1 MSKHTLLK
9 TSPATQWILSF
20 FAAFCTVFTL
30 STADFFTAIFRADGL
45 TDLILLVVFCVIYRK
60 TFLLFTKRRAV
71 ISFCFGAVLALCM
84 SIGKIISN
92 MSSPNTVFLLWPGYW
107 FLFTCLFLVLVA
119 FLDKCEASAH
129 TPAKKETRFITWVSP
144 YLDDTKKAFFARM
157 LVIVAFAGVWLA
169 VFWPGVV
176 NDDVMV
182 QIGMAVDGNIN
193 SAHHPVAHTL
203 FLGTCVKIG
212 VAVFGSDSVG
222 VAVAAMVQILA
233 QSALFSAVVS
243 YLSRL
248 NLPVYWRLGVF
259 LYYGFFPA
267 FSRYAS
273 TLVKDVWLAMWVLVF
288 VLIVFDIVKNRADFF
303 KKPLCVA
310 MLFVSVFG
318 LILAKNTGIYLVIL
332 TALMLLIFLKG
343 VRVHALA
350 MLVVAIC
357 FNFILT
363 GPVYSAFGI
372 QGSSVREM
380 LSVPM
385 LQIGRTV
392 LVAGDDIPE
401 EEQLIINEIL
411 PYDDLPVLYD
421 YMISDPIKSTMN
433 EEVFLE
439 NPGRYIAMWA
449 RLGMQYP
456 SSYVWA
462 FFEHT
467 HGYWYPDIS
476 GGLYMVW
483 TYNTYTLVDG
493 DVVMVQG
500 IENTPLQQA
509 LVDNIGV
516 ERNLPGIGMLYNPS
530 FNFWILAFLCTY
542 ILYKKRYTALI
553 PYSILFIVW
562 LTCITSP
569 LFGEFRYAYPAIICV
584 PVMLALTLSFTQSRN
599 E

>member
-1 MSKHTLLK
+1 MSKHTSSK
-9 TSPATQWILSF
+9 TSPITQCILSV

-30 STADFFTAIFRADGL
+30 STADFFTAVFRADGL
-45 TDLILLVVFCVIYRK
+45 TDLILLVIFCVIYHK
-60 TFLLFTKRRAV
+60 SFSFLAKRRAV
-71 ISFCFGAVLALCM
+71 ISACFGAVLALCM
-84 SIGKIISN
+84 SIGKVISS
-92 MSSPNTVFLLWPGYW
+92 MSPPNTVLLLWPGYW
-107 FLFTCLFLVLVA
+107 FLFACMCLILIE
-119 FLDKCEASAH
+119 FLDRYDAFAC
-129 TPAKKETRFITWVSP
+129 TPTKKENRFITWVSP
-144 YLDDTKKAFFARM
+144 YLDGTKKAFFARM
-157 LVIVAFAGVWLA
+157 LVISAFAGVWLFI
-169 VFWPGVV
+169 FWPGVV
-176 NDDVMV
+176 NDDVMT
-182 QIGMAVDGNIN
+182 QIGMAMDNNIY

-203 FLGTCVKIG
+203 FLGSCVKIG
-212 VAVFGSDSVG
+212 VAVFGSESIG
-222 VAVAAMVQILA
+222 VFIASIVQILA
-233 QSALFSAVVS
+233 QSALFSAVIS
-243 YLSRL
+243 YLSHL
-248 NLPVYWRLGVF
+248 KLSVFWRLSVF
-259 LYYGFFPA
+259 LYYAFFPA

-288 VLIVFDIVKNRADFF
+288 VLIVFDIVKNRTGFF
-303 KKPLCVA
+303 KKPLCVV
-310 MLFVSVFG
+310 MLTVSVFG
-318 LILAKNTGIYLVIL
+318 LILAKNTGVYLVVLTALVIL
-332 TALMLLIFLKG
+332 VFLKG

-357 FNFILT
+357 FNFVLT

-392 LVAGDDIPE
+392 LVAGDSIPE

-439 NPGRYIAMWA
+439 NPSKYIEMWA
-449 RLGMQYP
+449 RLGMMYP

-462 FFEHT
+462 FLEHT

-483 TYNTYTLVDG
+483 TYDTYTLVDG
-493 DVVMVQG
+493 DVVLFQG
-500 IENTPLQQA
+500 VENTPLQQA

-516 ERNLPGIGMLYNPS
+516 ERNLPGIGLLYNPS
-530 FNFWILAFLCTY
+530 FNFWVLAFLCAY
-542 ILYKKRYTALI
+542 IFYKKRYTALI
-553 PYSILFIVW
+553 PYSVLFVIW

-584 PVMLALTLSFTQSRN
+584 PVMLALTLSAPEAQQ

>member
-1 MSKHTLLK
+1 MSKHTSLK
-9 TSPATQWILSF
+9 TSPAIQWIISF

-30 STADFFTAIFRADGL
+30 STADFFTAIFRAGGL

-60 TFLLFTKRRAV
+60 SFLFFTKRRAV

-84 SIGKIISN
+84 SIGKVIFS
-92 MSSPNTVFLLWPGYW
+92 MSPPNTVFLLWPGYL
-107 FLFTCLFLVLVA
+107 FLFTCMFLILIE
-119 FLDKCEASAH
+119 FLDRCEASAC
-129 TPAKKETRFITWVSP
+129 TCAKKETGFIAWSAS
-144 YLDDTKKAFFARM
+144 YLDGTKKAFFARM

-182 QIGMAVDGNIN
+182 QIGMAMENNIN

-203 FLGTCVKIG
+203 FLGSCVKFG

-222 VAVAAMVQILA
+222 VAVAAMVQILV
-233 QSALFSAVVS
+233 QSALFSAVIS
-243 YLSRL
+243 YLSHL
-248 NLPVYWRLGVF
+248 KLHVYWRLGVF
-259 LYYGFFPA
+259 LYYAFFPA

-288 VLIVFDIVKNRADFF
+288 VLIVFDIVKNRTGFF
-303 KKPLCVA
+303 KKPLCVV
-310 MLFVSVFG
+310 MLTVSVFG
-318 LILAKNTGIYLVIL
+318 LILAKNTGVYLVVLTALVIL
-332 TALMLLIFLKG
+332 VFLKG

-357 FNFILT
+357 FNFVLT

-392 LVAGDDIPE
+392 LVAGDDIPQ

-462 FFEHT
+462 FLEHT

-483 TYNTYTLVDG
+483 TYDTYTLVDG
-493 DVVMVQG
+493 DVAIIQG
-500 IENTPLQQA
+500 IENTPLQQM

-516 ERNLPGIGMLYNPS
+516 ERNLPGIGLLYNPS
-530 FNFWILAFLCTY
+530 FNFWVLAFLCAY

-553 PYSILFIVW
+553 PYSVLFIVW

-584 PVMLALTLSFTQSRN
+584 PVMVALTFSSASAQQ